1 MLICAVFAW
10 FATMPERNAAIVQAW
25 ATRYYIMKET
35 AQAFEVHREP
45 VSRIVKKMNLNV

>member
-1 MLICAVFAW
+1 MNA
-10 FATMPERNAAIVQAW
+10 ERLYPTKELESDPNF
-25 ATRYYIMKET
+25 MKET